1 MNIET
6 VITGLSSLTIA
17 AQIILLIGVIYFFLL
32 AKGKESWL
40 GKFIGQNV
48 VKLAFLVALVA
59 TAGSLFFSEV
69 AGYEPCRL
77 CWFQRIFMYPEVILL
92 GLAWLKKESKI
103 VDYAL
108 SLSLIGGLISL
119 YHNYVYYTEKVAD
132 FCGLG
137 AAGFSCVTRYFTEF
151 GYITIPLMA
160 LTAFLSLI
168 FLLGIR
174 TRQEERGE

>member
-1 MNIET
+1 MLVTI
-6 VITGLSSLTIA
+6 VKQLLSVLTIA
-17 AQIILLIGVIYFFLL
+17 AQIILLIGVIYFSLL
-32 AKGKESWL
+32 GKGKESWL

-92 GLAWLKKESKI
+92 GLAWLKKDNKI

-108 SLSLIGGLISL
+108 SLSLIGAAISL
-119 YHNYVYYTEKVAD
+119 YHNYIYYLAQKTA
-132 FCGLG
+132 FCS
-137 AAGFSCVTRYFTEF
+137 AAAPCTTPYVLEF

-168 FLLGIR
+168 FLLSFQKI
-174 TRQEERGE
+174 QEGAA